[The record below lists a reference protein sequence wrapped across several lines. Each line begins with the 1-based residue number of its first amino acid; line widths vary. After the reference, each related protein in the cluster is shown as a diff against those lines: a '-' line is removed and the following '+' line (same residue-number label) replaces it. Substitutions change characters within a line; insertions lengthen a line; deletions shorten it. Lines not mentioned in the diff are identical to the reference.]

1 MMFPYIP
8 NTKQDEAKML
18 EVLGIDSVD
27 RLFDDIPEQVK
38 LNRRLNLCAPLSEAE
53 VSKHIRGLA
62 DKNTSTNELI
72 CFLGAGAYDHA
83 IPSVIH
89 HLVSRSEFNTAYTP
103 YQPEISQGTLQ
114 AIFEYQTMIAN
125 VTGMEVSNAS
135 MYDGASATAEAA
147 MLAVANQKGNTI
159 LISETVHPEVREV
172 VKTYMRFNNVNVIEL
187 PSVNGVTDIEKLKNV
202 ISKETVGVIV
212 QSPNFFGN
220 IEDYTEAVEVT
231 HENKALFIMN
241 VDPIAMSILKTP
253 GEYGADLAVGE
264 GQVLGNGLNYGG
276 PYLGFMA
283 ASTKQMRKLPGR
295 IVGQTLDLD
304 GKRAFTLTLQAREQH
319 IRREK
324 ATSNICSNQ
333 ALNALCATIYLSALG
348 KEGLKEVA
356 TQCVKKSH
364 YAQRKLIETGKFRAV
379 YDAPFFK
386 EFVLETDMAIE
397 KLNEKLAEKGF
408 LGGFDLGKA
417 YPSDQNRVLFCVTEK
432 RTKEEIDALV
442 EAMEAIKW

>member
-1 MMFPYIP
+1 MFPYIP

-18 EVLGIDSVD
+18 SELGIDSVD
-27 RLFDDIPEQVK
+27 RLFDDIPDQVK
-38 LNRRLNLCAPLSEAE
+38 LKRRLNLCAPLSEAE

-62 DKNTSTNELI
+62 NKNTSTNDLI

-83 IPSVIH
+83 VPSVVH
-89 HLVSRSEFNTAYTP
+89 HLISRAEFYTAYTP

-114 AIFEYQTMIAN
+114 AIFEYQTMIAT
-125 VTGMEVSNAS
+125 VTGMDVANAS

-147 MLAVANQKGNTI
+147 MLAAANQKGDTL
-159 LISETVHPEVREV
+159 LISEAVHPEVRDV
-172 VKTYMRFNNVNVIEL
+172 VKTYMKFNNIKVIEI
-187 PSVNGVTDIEKLKNV
+187 PATNGVTNMEELKNV
-202 ISKETVGVIV
+202 ASKDMVGFIV

-220 IEDYTEAVEVT
+220 IEDFTEAVEIT

-241 VDPIAMSILKTP
+241 VDPIAMGILKTP
-253 GEYGADLAVGE
+253 GEYGADIAVGE
-264 GQVLGNGLNYGG
+264 GQVLGNSLNFGG

-283 ASTKQMRKLPGR
+283 SSTKQMRKLPGR
-295 IVGQTLDLD
+295 IVGQTVDLD

-333 ALNALCATIYLSALG
+333 ALNALCATIYLSAIG

-356 TQCVKKSH
+356 TQCIKKSH
-364 YAQRKLIETGKFRAV
+364 YAHRKLIETGKFRAV

-386 EFVLETDMAIE
+386 EFVLETDMNIAE
-397 KLNEKLAEKGF
+397 LNEKLAEKGF
-408 LGGFDLGKA
+408 LGGFDLGLA
-417 YPSDQNRVLFCVTEK
+417 YPSDKNRVLFCVTEK
-432 RTKEEIDALV
+432 RTMEEIDALV
-442 EAMEAIKW
+442 RAMEEIKW